1 MQIENAF
8 STMHSVYSR
17 GVVKV
22 NFAISNKTIQIQMQI
37 IMGPE
42 MRDESH
48 VKNDRDMHMTEIC
61 QQLV

>member
-17 GVVKV
+17 DVVKV
-22 NFAISNKTIQIQMQI
+22 NFAISNKTIQMQM
-37 IMGPE
+37 IMGPK
-42 MRDESH
+42 MRDESQ

>member
-22 NFAISNKTIQIQMQI
+22 NFAISNKTIQMQM

-42 MRDESH
+42 MRDESQ